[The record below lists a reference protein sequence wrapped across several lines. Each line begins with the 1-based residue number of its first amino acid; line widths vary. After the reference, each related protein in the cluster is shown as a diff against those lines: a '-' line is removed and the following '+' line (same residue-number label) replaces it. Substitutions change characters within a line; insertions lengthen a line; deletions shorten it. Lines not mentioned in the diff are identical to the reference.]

1 MKFKGLL
8 FDKDGTLLEFH
19 NMWLNVSRSACRQVQ
34 DYSVRHKGL
43 QTISAEALLSAIGVE
58 GDIVHNH
65 GLLASNPVEDTAK
78 VWFSMLKPMVSLAE
92 FTIVTKAAFNE
103 QVEQNPQWVEA
114 LPGITDKLD
123 SLKQQGMIL
132 GIATAD
138 TKDST
143 LYTLEQSGLSD
154 LFDYVGYSD
163 GDIEP
168 KPAPALLDA
177 FCKQCGLEP
186 HEVIMF
192 GDTVSDME
200 FGSNAGAKKIGVLT
214 GTAALSELTPV
225 ADLVIPSVANFNA
238 EAFNALMQEQV

>member
-1 MKFKGLL
+1 MMKFKALL

-19 NMWLNVSRSACRQVQ
+19 NMWLNVSRSACAQVKDFSDTHQ
-34 DYSVRHKGL
+34 GH
-43 QTISAEALLSAIGVE
+43 QTVTKTELLSAIGVE

-65 GLLASNPVEDTAK
+65 GLLASNPVEDTALA
-78 VWFSMLKPMVSLAE
+78 WFEMLQPDVSLEE
-92 FTIVTKAAFNE
+92 FTRITKAAFND
-103 QVEQNPQWVEA
+103 QVEDNPEWVAA
-114 LPGITDKLD
+114 LPGVTEKLVT
-123 SLKQQGMIL
+123 LKQQGMIL

-143 LYTLEQSGLSD
+143 LYTLAQSGLSD

-168 KPAPALLDA
+168 KPAPALLNA
-177 FCKQCGLEP
+177 FCQQCGIEP

-200 FGSNAGAKKIGVLT
+200 FGHNAGAKKIGVLT
-214 GTAALSELTPV
+214 GTALRNELEPV
-225 ADLVIPSVANFNA
+225 ADLVIPSVAHFDA
-238 EAFNALMQEQV
+238 HAFNELI